1 MQQYTDQVEG
11 FRYTTAVAKLRTLR
25 KRIRV
30 VPGGTSAGKTY
41 GIIPI
46 LIDYCIKNP
55 GTDCSVVSETV
66 PHLRKGA
73 LKDFLRIMRATGR
86 YVDSHYNKTLLQYT
100 FANGS
105 YMEFF
110 SADQEAKV
118 RGPRRKILYINE
130 ANNVSFEVY
139 HQLAIRTSGIIW
151 LDFNPSSQFWVHDE
165 LKDDPDAEWL
175 VLTYKDNEALPETLI
190 KDIEKAKTKA
200 YFDLD
205 LEGDALFQP
214 TNIKSYYWHNW
225 WRVYGLGLLG
235 SLEGVIFQN
244 WSQIATV
251 PKEAKLIGYAIDF
264 GYTNDPSTLVGA
276 WEWNGSV
283 IWDEMI
289 YRTGLKNSD
298 LARMM
303 RSLGVKSKDYVVAD
317 SAEPKSID
325 EINAYGFRVR
335 KAIKGRDSINY
346 GIDILQ
352 EDDFYVT
359 QRSTNL
365 ITELRSYMWEMDKS
379 GKATNK
385 PIDAFNHCIDPMR
398 YLASDKLSKRGSR
411 KAHGVKVRNNPNQNA
426 GLIPR

>member
-46 LIDYCIKNP
+46 LIDYCIKHP

-73 LKDFLRIMRATGR
+73 LKDFLRIMQATGR
-86 YVDSHYNKTLLQYT
+86 YIDSHYNKTLLQYT

-105 YMEFF
+105 YIEFF

-139 HQLAIRTSGIIW
+139 HQLAIRTSDIIW
-151 LDFNPSSQFWVHDE
+151 LDFNPSNQFWAHDE

-190 KDIEKAKTKA
+190 KDIEKAKIKA
-200 YFDLD
+200 YFDPD

-244 WSQIATV
+244 WSQVATV

-264 GYTNDPSTLVGA
+264 GYTNDPTTLVGA

-298 LARMM
+298 LAHMM
-303 RSLGVKSKDYVVAD
+303 RSLGVKAKDYVVAD

-325 EINAYGFRVR
+325 EINAYGFHVK

-346 GIDILQ
+346 GIDVLQ
-352 EDDFYVT
+352 DDDFYVT

-365 ITELRSYMWEMDKS
+365 ITELRSYMWEMDKN
-379 GKATNK
+379 GKTTNK

-426 GLIPR
+426 GPIPR